1 MADKKTS
8 TTRERCPFRNV
19 TIPLH
24 DGEWFQVEAAASK
37 LGCNLEN
44 FLGNAAL
51 RYAHEVLPILQQH
64 AQQVRAAYPAAL
76 AALEQPTEAD
86 KITVRGLGMRLW

>member
-1 MADKKTS
+1 MANNKTS

-24 DGEWFQVEAAASK
+24 YDEWFQVEAAASK

-44 FLGNAAL
+44 FLSTAAL
-51 RYAHEVLPILQQH
+51 RYAHEVLPILRTRST
-64 AQQVRAAYPAAL
+64 AQGPNGG
-76 AALEQPTEAD
+76 
-86 KITVRGLGMRLW
+86 TVIQFPGPVGCA

>member
-24 DGEWFQVEAAASK
+24 YDEWFQVEAAASK
-37 LGCNLEN
+37 LGGNLEN
-44 FLGNAAL
+44 FIATAAL

-76 AALEQPTEAD
+76 ASLEQPTEAD
-86 KITVRGLGMRLW
+86 QIIVHGFGVRLW